1 LRVSI
6 DVPNELLSKR
16 LPSLLVQPLVE
27 NAIKHGI
34 TPSRFGGEVSICA
47 RLEKS
52 FGDQDPNGE
61 LLSISVIDTG
71 IGASEI
77 EMARGRKRGVGLS
90 NIEERLRFYG
100 GQSASLRIKSTL
112 GAGTVVEIRMPTKGV
127 ESLPYAGAPPSG
139 RLEKKA

>member
-1 LRVSI
+1 
-6 DVPNELLSKR
+6 VPEELLTRR

-47 RLEKS
+47 RLEQS
-52 FGDQDPNGE
+52 MIDGGANCGI
-61 LLSISVIDTG
+61 LSIKVIDTG

-100 GQSASLRIKSTL
+100 GKSASLKIRSTL
-112 GAGTVVEIRMPTKGV
+112 GAGTVVELRMPATFT
-127 ESLPYAGAPPSG
+127 EAQAAASLP
-139 RLEKKA
+139 RKMERKA